1 MAWTHK
7 SVHLEAKHNV
17 HLLRPLM
24 LYCTGEESGLV
35 NQIHWHESY
44 TLHTIPCCSYAQHI
58 SLHYGIIFLCLSCS
72 FLFSA
77 LSLSLTQIS
86 LLRPVRRV
94 EWKSIVKTCSV
105 GKNTIFAFAVWLW
118 YTCEFHCVLKIV
130 SPDESFTWAQGS
142 ILSCPAMF
150 KSHLLHSKE
159 CPKINTL
166 SCCFKPAWLSF
177 FREAQ
182 KMTLD
187 SILTPD

>member
-1 MAWTHK
+1 MAWT
-7 SVHLEAKHNV
+7 VHLEAKHNA
-17 HLLRPLM
+17 HLPRPLM

-72 FLFSA
+72 FLFPA

-105 GKNTIFAFAVWLW
+105 GKNTIFAFAVWLGGSIW
-118 YTCEFHCVLKIV
+118 SVVLLWV
-130 SPDESFTWAQGS
+130 SLCAEDDESFTWERGS
-142 ILSCPAMF
+142 ILSCPAIF
-150 KSHLLHSKE
+150 KSHLS
-159 CPKINTL
+159 ITFYIQRN
-166 SCCFKPAWLSF
+166 
-177 FREAQ
+177 AQ
-182 KMTLD
+182 K
-187 SILTPD
+187 